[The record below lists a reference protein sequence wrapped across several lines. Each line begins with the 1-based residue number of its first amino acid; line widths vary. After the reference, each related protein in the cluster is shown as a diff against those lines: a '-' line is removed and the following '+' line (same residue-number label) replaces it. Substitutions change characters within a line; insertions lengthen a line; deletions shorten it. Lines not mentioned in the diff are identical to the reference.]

1 MSLARTAALVFLPTM
16 TFGAVLMLGSVKPL
30 QAASKN
36 FPVATCV
43 GVMINPILDDA
54 ESGMAQHAF
63 QGVMSETKLAMVVHS
78 PTGGIVGFDREESKV
93 AEFTDSTGKS
103 LLADSAF
110 GPFGFS
116 NRVLSGGDR
125 LALELDG
132 AGLPAPDATW
142 VTAKGLIA
150 IRIAH
155 EKGLW
160 TSESIAIDANTL
172 LDVGPFEFKIL
183 RAEKSSWSDGYE
195 IEVETKSAVDTLTG
209 ITAIDDTGERYE
221 LRTTSTMSF
230 MGTSRLTLESKSKLL
245 SARFEIEAWKNART
259 QKVPFSA
266 KMRIGDAGD

>member
-16 TFGAVLMLGSVKPL
+16 TFGAVLVLGSVKPL
-30 QAASKN
+30 QAASRN
-36 FPVATCV
+36 LPVATCV
-43 GVMINPILDDA
+43 GVMVNPILDDA

-63 QGVMSETKLAMVVHS
+63 QGVMSETKLAMIVHC
-78 PTGGIVGFDREESKV
+78 PTGGVVGFDREQSEV

-103 LLADSAF
+103 LLQDSAF

-132 AGLPAPDATW
+132 AGLPAEDATW
-142 VTAKGLIA
+142 VAAKGLIA
-150 IRIAH
+150 VRIAH

-160 TSESIAIDANTL
+160 TTDPITIESNAL
-172 LDVGPFEFKIL
+172 LDAGPFEFKIL
-183 RAEKSSWSDGYE
+183 RSEKSSWSDGYE

-209 ITAIDDTGERYE
+209 ITAIDDAGERHE

-230 MGTSRLTLESKSKLL
+230 MGTSRLTFESKSKLL
-245 SARFEIEAWKNART
+245 SAQFEIEAWKNAQT

-266 KMRIGDAGD
+266 KMRIGPATE